1 MKKYFGNYKDFQK
14 MTHDELL
21 ALVETMTPEEKEDLE
36 MNYIAD
42 HGINFLGVKNYIAHK
57 YFPRIFN
64 TPGEKKPSFSER
76 LEAIIT
82 GEPI

>member
-36 MNYIAD
+36 MNYIAE
-42 HGINFLGVKNYIAHK
+42 HGINFLGIKNYIAHK
-57 YFPRIFN
+57 YFPRIFK
-64 TPGEKKPSFSER
+64 TPEEKKPSFGER
-76 LEAIIT
+76 LEEILT
-82 GEPI
+82 RE